1 MSKEIEMQKMK
12 DDIKYIKRSLAGN
25 GEKGLMK
32 TVESLKEVI
41 SNIQMV
47 LVKLESY
54 NHLKNW
60 ILGGAIT
67 FLLAILTAVVTYLRF
82 K

>member
-1 MSKEIEMQKMK
+1 MSIELEMQKLK
-12 DDIKYIKRSLAGN
+12 DDIKYIKNALAGN

-32 TVESLKEVI
+32 VVSDLKDTVG
-41 SNIQMV
+41 NIQIV

-60 ILGGAIT
+60 ILGGCIT
-67 FLLAILTAVVTYLRF
+67 FLLAVLTGLITYLRV